1 MRISQELK
9 RILSIFIEWQKILE
23 QMKKKKSLT
32 TRVTIIIYQ
41 TIYQKRKNSYN
52 IENKRFE
59 NQSMQDWSFSKL

>member
-23 QMKKKKSLT
+23 QMKKKKSL